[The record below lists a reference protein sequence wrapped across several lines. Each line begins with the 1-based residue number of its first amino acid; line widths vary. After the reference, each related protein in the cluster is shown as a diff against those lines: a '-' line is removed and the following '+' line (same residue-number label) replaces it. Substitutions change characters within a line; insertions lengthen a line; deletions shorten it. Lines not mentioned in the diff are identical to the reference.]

1 MEYQE
6 RTIVCG
12 KVHAG
17 LVGQK
22 VVVAGWVHRRRDH
35 GGVIFIDLR
44 DRSGLVQLICNPSF
58 TTALYMEHAQKL
70 RSEFVIMAYGSV
82 VKRDE
87 EAINTKLET
96 GAVEI
101 YVEKLDILATS
112 KPLPF
117 QLDEAESVDED
128 LRLRYRYLD
137 LRRPEMHQ
145 KIKMRHDVIFAIRQ
159 FLNNKEFYE
168 IETPILSKS
177 TPEGARDFLVP
188 SRLSPGFFYALPQ
201 SPQVYKQLL
210 MASGMERYFQIARC
224 FRDEDLRAN
233 RQPEFTQLDIEM
245 SFISEKDV
253 QNLSEALMKHLWK
266 QFLSVDLPDVFP
278 RYSYDE
284 VFGKYG
290 SDKPDMRFDLLI
302 NDFTTLFESSSL
314 SFIQKTIQAGG
325 KVGGLVVKH
334 KSFTRS
340 ELEWWVS
347 FVTKSLGAQG
357 LLYVRFDE
365 QGKADSPVAKFLPED
380 FFDQAKKIYKD
391 LTVHDTIFLAAGK
404 FEEAWGVLGKVR
416 IELGKKLQLID
427 TSLWKMF
434 WVTDFPM
441 FEWDAEGKKWQA
453 MHHPFTSPEKGW
465 EQKERADV
473 RARAY
478 DLVCNGEEL
487 GGGSIRIFDAETQ
500 SKVFEVLG
508 MDKEV
513 AAYKFGFLLQAQD
526 FGFPPHGG
534 LAFGIDRLIMLFT
547 GTESIREVIPFPKN
561 QRGICPLMDTPSSVD
576 EIQLKELQIKSI
588 VKMQK

>member
-1 MEYQE
+1 
-6 RTIVCG
+6 
-12 KVHAG
+12 
-17 LVGQK
+17 
-22 VVVAGWVHRRRDH
+22 
-35 GGVIFIDLR
+35 
-44 DRSGLVQLICNPSF
+44 
-58 TTALYMEHAQKL
+58 
-70 RSEFVIMAYGSV
+70 
-82 VKRDE
+82 
-87 EAINTKLET
+87 
-96 GAVEI
+96 
-101 YVEKLDILATS
+101 
-112 KPLPF
+112 
-117 QLDEAESVDED
+117 
-128 LRLRYRYLD
+128 
-137 LRRPEMHQ
+137 MHQ
-145 KIKMRHDVIFAIRQ
+145 KIKMRHEVIFAIRQ

-284 VFGKYG
+284 VFGTYG
-290 SDKPDMRFDLLI
+290 SDKPDMRFELLI
-302 NDFTTLFESSSL
+302 NDFTPLFEKSSL
-314 SFIQKTIQAGG
+314 GFIQKTLQAGG
-325 KVGGLVVKH
+325 KVGGLVVKN

-380 FFDQAKKIYKD
+380 FFDQAKRIYKD

-404 FEEAWGVLGKVR
+404 FEEAWSVLGKVR
-416 IELGKKLQLID
+416 LELGKKLQLID

-465 EQKERADV
+465 EQKERGDV

-500 SKVFEVLG
+500 AKVFEVLG
-508 MDKEV
+508 MNKEV
-513 AAYKFGFLLQAQD
+513 AEYKFGFLLQAQD

-576 EIQLKELQIKSI
+576 EIQLKELQIKSTAK
-588 VKMQK
+588 VQK